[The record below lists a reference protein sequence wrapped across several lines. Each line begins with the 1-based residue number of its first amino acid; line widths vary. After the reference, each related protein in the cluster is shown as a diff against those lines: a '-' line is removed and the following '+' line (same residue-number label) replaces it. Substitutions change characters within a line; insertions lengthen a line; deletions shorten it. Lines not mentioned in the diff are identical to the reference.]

1 MEQDNRNLVAA
12 DDIREK
18 VALRAY
24 ELYQDRGG
32 QNGRDIDDWLQAETE
47 VLSEAEQQHNLS
59 GRRPASTGQSGE
71 VSPSVSKIKRAGTP
85 LGATARGATKQTR
98 AD

>member
-1 MEQDNRNLVAA
+1 MEQDNHNLVTT

-18 VALRAY
+18 IALRAY

-47 VLSEAEQQHNLS
+47 VHSEAEQQHKLS
-59 GRRPASTGQSGE
+59 GRKPASTSQSGE
-71 VSPSVSKIKRAGTP
+71 VPQRVSTITKANAP
-85 LGATARGATKQTR
+85 LSAMARGTSKRTR

>member
-1 MEQDNRNLVAA
+1 MKHDTRILVA

-18 VALRAY
+18 IALRAY

-32 QNGRDIDDWLQAETE
+32 QNGRDLDDWLQAETE
-47 VLSEAEQQHNLS
+47 VLSEAEQQDKLS
-59 GRRPASTGQSGE
+59 GRKPAPEGQSLGL
-71 VSPSVSKIKRAGTP
+71 PQSVSKTMKTDTP
-85 LGATARGATKQTR
+85 LRATGRVATKRTR

>member
-1 MEQDNRNLVAA
+1 MEQDNQNLVTA

-18 VALRAY
+18 IALRAY

-47 VLSEAEQQHNLS
+47 VLSEAEQQHKLS
-59 GRRPASTGQSGE
+59 GRKPASTSQAGE
-71 VSPSVSKIKRAGTP
+71 VPQNVSTIKRAATP
-85 LGATARGATKQTR
+85 LGATPGGATKRTR